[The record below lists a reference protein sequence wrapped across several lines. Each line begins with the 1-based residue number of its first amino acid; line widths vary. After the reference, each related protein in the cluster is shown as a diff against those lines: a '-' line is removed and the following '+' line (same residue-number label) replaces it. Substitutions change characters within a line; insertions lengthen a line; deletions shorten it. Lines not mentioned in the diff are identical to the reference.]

1 MSEWSTADSSQFLVH
16 TTITGGIG
24 MSTIGVDRGEVG
36 PSLLCRADGRAHI
49 RGSAVL
55 VTALNTAF
63 GYSGDTD
70 GARAAAARSFASSAL
85 ARCNA
90 TGPDTFD
97 PAPLGTLDLVGAARL
112 LADAAGTEFVLDPE
126 LSRVERA
133 VRYGDDHS
141 GVLALDAVLTFR
153 PDRPE
158 PRQRTANG
166 HSPRSI
172 RPGPLGFPAPGD
184 TVSVRQQVVLRPL
197 PAPGYR
203 PAPLDP
209 TIGAMPHLTVH
220 RFDRIDEQDA
230 EAALAT
236 RFRLPPD
243 GGPVVFHLDPGMPA
257 PIRDAVLAGG
267 NWWQEAFAAA
277 GFPGAYRVEPLP
289 EGADLDDPR
298 RNVVLWVH
306 RVDRGWSYGMTQVD
320 PRTGEILRGVV
331 RLGSQRIEQL
341 RAITEAVLAPYA
353 AGRVGAGGV
362 RAVVDARMRQ
372 LAAHEIGHALG
383 LAHNFAS
390 HLHEAP
396 SVMDYPGPIFDLDAD
411 GRPAATRPYATGSG
425 PWDLRQIA
433 ALYGDVPPAEGE
445 PSLYV
450 TDADARLDDA
460 ADACGATWIAPS
472 DPVDALQEIVDVRA
486 AAMARFGPGVV
497 PPGSDS
503 NEIERRFLL
512 LHLLHRHQATA
523 VAKLVGGVRR
533 RYARTAGDDFD
544 GAATPVPAKE
554 QAAALQQL
562 QLLLEPSFLDVP
574 GHVRPLL
581 VGPSGGRGRREGQ
594 FDHRTAGAFDLAAAV
609 AAGTDL
615 VGALLLAPARLNR
628 VVSQTAAGTG
638 ADLDGLVAATA
649 GRALDLLEA
658 ADRTEVTE
666 VIGWTLLR
674 RFEESLAA
682 PELHH
687 HARVAVL
694 EAASAGPRI
703 VAGPERPAVRAR
715 WAALEKAAFEHAAEL
730 AALPLGAPI

>member
-1 MSEWSTADSSQFLVH
+1 MSGEWGLSQFLVH
-16 TTITGGIG
+16 STITGGIG

-36 PSLLCRADGRAHI
+36 PSLLCRADRWGD
-49 RGSAVL
+49 AVL

-63 GYSGDTD
+63 GHSGDTD
-70 GARAAAARSFASSAL
+70 AARVAAARSFAASAL
-85 ARCNA
+85 ARCVS
-90 TGPDTFD
+90 TGEDTFD
-97 PAPLGTLDLVGAARL
+97 PTPLGLVDTVGVARML
-112 LADAAGTEFVLDPE
+112 TDAAETPFVLDPE
-126 LSRVERA
+126 LSGVEQVR
-133 VRYGDDHS
+133 RYGD
-141 GVLALDAVLTFR
+141 VLALDAVLTFR
-153 PDRPE
+153 PDRPA
-158 PRQRTANG
+158 PQARTVNG
-166 HSPRSI
+166 HSPRSA
-172 RPGPLGFPAPGD
+172 RARALGFPAPAD

-209 TIGAMPHLTVH
+209 TIGAMPNLRVH

-230 EAALAT
+230 DTILAT

-243 GGPVVFHLDPGMPA
+243 ASPVVFHLDPAMPA
-257 PIRDAVLAGG
+257 AVHDAVLAGG
-267 NWWQEAFAAA
+267 NWWQDAFAAA

-306 RVDRGWSYGMTQVD
+306 RADRGWSYGMTQVD

-331 RLGSQRIEQL
+331 RLGSQRVEQL
-341 RAITEAVLAPYA
+341 RSITESVLAPYA
-353 AGRVGAGGV
+353 AGGVGAGGV

-372 LAAHEIGHALG
+372 LAAHEIGHAIG

-390 HLHEAP
+390 HLHEVP
-396 SVMDYPGPIFDLDAD
+396 SVMDYPGPIFDLDAA
-411 GRPAATRPYATGSG
+411 GRPVATRPYATAPG

-433 ALYGDVPPAEGE
+433 ALYGHAPQAEHE
-445 PSLYV
+445 PLLYI

-460 ADACGATWIAPS
+460 ADACGATWIAPTE
-472 DPVDALQEIVDVRA
+472 PVDALQAIVDVRA

-523 VAKLVGGVRR
+523 VAKLVGGQRR
-533 RYARTAGDDFD
+533 RYARTDGESFD
-544 GAATPVPAKE
+544 GGATPVPAKE

-562 QLLLEPSFLDVP
+562 QLLLEPSFLEVP
-574 GHVRPLL
+574 EHVRPLL
-581 VGPSGGRGRREGQ
+581 VAPSGGRGRREGQ
-594 FDHRTAGAFDLAAAV
+594 FDHRTAGAFDVAAAV

-628 VVSQTAAGTG
+628 VVSQEA
-638 ADLDGLVAATA
+638 ADLDALVAATA

-658 ADRTEVTE
+658 AERTEVTE

-703 VAGPERPAVRAR
+703 VAGLERPAVRAR
-715 WAALEKAAFEHAAEL
+715 WAALQKAAFEHEAEL
-730 AALPLGAPI
+730 APLPLGAPI

>member
-1 MSEWSTADSSQFLVH
+1 MNSEWGTSQFLVH
-16 TTITGGIG
+16 VTITGGIG
-24 MSTIGVDRGEVG
+24 LSAIGVDRGEVG
-36 PSLLCRADGRAHI
+36 PSLLCRADR
-49 RGSAVL
+49 RGDAVV

-63 GYSGDTD
+63 GHSG
-70 GARAAAARSFASSAL
+70 GAAARSFASSAL
-85 ARCNA
+85 ARCAA
-90 TGPDTFD
+90 TCPDTFD
-97 PAPLGTLDLVGAARL
+97 AEPLGTLDLVGAARL
-112 LADAAGTEFVLDPE
+112 LTDAAGTGFALDPE
-126 LSRVERA
+126 LSGVERS
-133 VRYGDDHS
+133 RRHGD
-141 GVLALDAVLTFR
+141 VLALDAVLTFR
-153 PDRPE
+153 PDRPA
-158 PRQRTANG
+158 PQPSTGNG
-166 HSPRSI
+166 HSPRSM

-184 TVSVRQQVVLRPL
+184 TVTVHQRVVLRPL
-197 PAPGYR
+197 PAPGFR

-230 EAALAT
+230 ETALAT
-236 RFRLPPD
+236 RFRLGD
-243 GGPVVFHLDPGMPA
+243 PVVFHLDPGMPA

-289 EGADLDDPR
+289 DGADLDDPH

-306 RVDRGWSYGMTQVD
+306 RADRGWSYGMTQVD

-331 RLGSQRIEQL
+331 RLGSQRVEQL

-353 AGRVGAGGV
+353 DGGVGAAGV

-390 HLHEAP
+390 HLHDAP
-396 SVMDYPGPIFDLDAD
+396 SVMDYPGPIFDLDAG
-411 GRPAATRPYATGSG
+411 GRPTATRPYATGLG

-433 ALYGDVPPAEGE
+433 ALYEGAPPVDAE
-445 PSLYV
+445 PAVYV

-472 DPVDALQEIVDVRA
+472 EPVSALRAIVDVRA
-486 AAMARFGPGVV
+486 AALARFGPGVV

-512 LHLLHRHQATA
+512 LYLLHRHQATA

-533 RYARTAGDDFD
+533 RYARTTSDGFD
-544 GAATPVPAKE
+544 GAATPVPAAE
-554 QAAALQQL
+554 QSLALQQL
-562 QLLLEPSFLDVP
+562 QLLLEPEFLAVP
-574 GHVRPLL
+574 SQVRPLL

-594 FDHRTAGAFDLAAAV
+594 FDHRTAGAFDVAGAV

-615 VGALLLAPARLNR
+615 VGGLLLAPARLNR
-628 VVSQTAAGTG
+628 VVSHAE
-638 ADLDGLVAATA
+638 ADLAALVAATV
-649 GRALDLLEA
+649 GRALDLLESGE
-658 ADRTEVTE
+658 RTEVTE

-694 EAASAGPRI
+694 EAASAGPR
-703 VAGPERPAVRAR
+703 VVSGLERPAVRAR
-715 WAALEKAAFEHAAEL
+715 WAALEKAAYEHDAEL